1 MIICFSGN
9 GNTLAVARE
18 LASRLGD
25 RVVRLFGDNLLHPS
39 ASPQALDAEERVIWA
54 FPVYSWGVPPVMRRY
69 IREAMIN
76 GADRATHFMVATMGD
91 DAGLTAEMWR
101 RDMARRGWRAGGAY
115 GVIMPNT
122 YVSFPGFDID
132 SQEVAAAKL
141 AAMPARVDAIA
152 TAIKASFTDD
162 DIKRG
167 SLPWFK
173 TKIIYPLF
181 VRTAMSPRRFRID
194 TSLCIGCARC
204 ARACPMANITMAPQQ
219 AIAPAKESVT
229 SPGTAAKPPLTP
241 KWGDRCATCLAC
253 FHVCPTGAVSRGPI
267 SRGKSRYPGP
277 STN

>member
-18 LASRLGD
+18 LGQQLGE

-39 ASPQALDAEERVIWA
+39 ASPQALGDEERVIWA

-69 IREAMIN
+69 IREAVID

-91 DAGLTAEMWR
+91 DAGFTADMWR
-101 RDMARRGWRAGGAY
+101 RDMAHRGWRTAGAY

-132 SQEVAAAKL
+132 TPEVAAAKL
-141 AAMPARVDAIA
+141 AAMPARVGAIA
-152 TAIKASFTDD
+152 SSIAAGETGDR
-162 DIKRG
+162 IKRG
-167 SLPWFK
+167 SMPWLK
-173 TKIIYPLF
+173 TKVIYPLF
-181 VRTAMSPRRFRID
+181 IRTAMSPRRFRVD
-194 TSLCIGCARC
+194 TTLCIGCASC
-204 ARACPMANITMAPQQ
+204 ARACPLSNITMTPQQ
-219 AIAPAKESVT
+219 ALDPAPNST
-229 SPGTAAKPPLTP
+229 TKPRQVPE
-241 KWGDRCATCLAC
+241 WGHRCATCLAC